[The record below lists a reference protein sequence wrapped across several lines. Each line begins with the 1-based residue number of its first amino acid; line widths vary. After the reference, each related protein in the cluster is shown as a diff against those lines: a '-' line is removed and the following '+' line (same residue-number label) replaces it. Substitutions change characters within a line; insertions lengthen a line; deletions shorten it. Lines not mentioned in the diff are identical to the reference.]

1 MSDEGLD
8 QAQPALAG
16 TRMVLDHHSDRAVQG
31 DRVTDDWIE
40 AELRAK
46 RKEQE
51 EERRWRRYLAEQ
63 RTTRLGYFATAI
75 GIGLVIGAIVLGIAW
90 LVQDNAERDHKERVA
105 CNQAGGTYIPL
116 RPEGQLCLVGVE
128 QR

>member
-1 MSDEGLD
+1 VT
-8 QAQPALAG
+8 AG
-16 TRMVLDHHSDRAVQG
+16 PQG
-31 DRVTDDWIE
+31 PQGPPGEEHWIE
-40 AELRAK
+40 AELK
-46 RKEQE
+46 RKRE
-51 EERRWRRYLAEQ
+51 EEQHERNYRFYLARE
-63 RTTRLGYFATAI
+63 RTRRLGYFATALA
-75 GIGLVIGAIVLGIAW
+75 IGLAVGAVVLGIAW

>member
-1 MSDEGLD
+1 MTE
-8 QAQPALAG
+8 
-16 TRMVLDHHSDRAVQG
+16 
-31 DRVTDDWIE
+31 DWIE

-46 RKEQE
+46 REEQE
-51 EERRWRRYLAEQ
+51 DERRYRHYLVQQ
-63 RTTRLGYFATAI
+63 RTERLWYFATAI
-75 GIGLVIGAIVLGIAW
+75 GIGLAVGAVVLGIAW